1 MTMRR
6 LFVGMLVITG
16 LSVISW
22 VRADGTRECHSCS
35 EPIVATDAE
44 TCSGSNHDEALQ
56 RYRSNQSR
64 HWRQQVI
71 GGR

>member
-6 LFVGMLVITG
+6 LFVGMMILTG

-22 VRADGTRECHSCS
+22 VRADGTPCHSCC
-35 EPIVATDAE
+35 EPVCSVDAD
-44 TCSGSNHDEALQ
+44 TCTGASHDEAMQ

-64 HWRQQVI
+64 HWRQMVI
-71 GGR
+71 SSK